1 MNLDELIKIISGKI
15 ILEINLSGIKN
26 HDIKIKQI
34 EIDSRKITPGDV
46 FIAIKGNNFDGH
58 DFIDQAINNGA
69 VCCIVS
75 NKINLSDYEKFNCQI
90 ILVEDTIISFGKIAK
105 YIISNFNFPVIA
117 ITGSCGKTT
126 TKEILAAILKTK
138 GKVLYSDK
146 SYNNNIGV
154 PLTALKGL
162 NNQDY
167 VAAIFEIGT
176 NHIGEIEYLS
186 EIVRPDIAILAA

>member
-75 NKINLSDYEKFNCQI
+75 NK
-90 ILVEDTIISFGKIAK
+90 
-105 YIISNFNFPVIA
+105 
-117 ITGSCGKTT
+117 
-126 TKEILAAILKTK
+126 
-138 GKVLYSDK
+138 
-146 SYNNNIGV
+146 
-154 PLTALKGL
+154 
-162 NNQDY
+162 
-167 VAAIFEIGT
+167 
-176 NHIGEIEYLS
+176 
-186 EIVRPDIAILAA
+186 R